1 MKHVVSSFIHS
12 RIYSKLISIAI
23 TPVLLIAMAAVLTA
37 YTVSASVSGMAALFE
52 KNYYLE
58 ELLTEVAAAE
68 DNLSGYISSRNT
80 ASLRQYYSYSQRLSG
95 KSRELDSELYT
106 SEGVLIERDMAE
118 LIRGFLAAGEAAVQA
133 KRGWNTPEY
142 TLQHRRVQELG
153 SQIRERTAALR
164 LFMLDNQLV
173 SFTAF
178 SNGMRRA
185 MLLNLA
191 TIGAALVLAIFVIL
205 YFTQKISAPISLL
218 GSEARKIARGIFDGQ
233 VLAVEGDDE
242 ISATAKAFNLMKKSI
257 QDSINEI
264 HTKAEVERALLQE
277 KMKNLEMTG
286 LLRKAEL
293 DALQAKINPHFLF
306 NTLNT
311 GLQLAVVEGAEKTRI
326 FLEQLASLMRYSFR
340 ESDNS
345 ITTFQE
351 EVAYLKSY
359 LYLMTIR
366 FPNVFDI
373 DISINGD
380 TENALVPKMIIQPLA
395 ENAIRHG
402 LQQKTQDA
410 RLSLLGELK
419 NDNLVIVVEDNGT
432 GIRQERIR
440 EIFAAAEHNKDI
452 TGQSPQSLSLQ
463 SAQSSPGDNS
473 AGHGHGLSNVIRRL
487 RHFSGRTDVFSIEPV
502 VPSGTRIT
510 INIPFKEAS

>member
-1 MKHVVSSFIHS
+1 MKHLFTT
-12 RIYSKLISIAI
+12 IYSKLISISIA
-23 TPVLLIAMAAVLTA
+23 PVLLIALAAVLTA

-58 ELLTEVAAAE
+58 ELLTEVTAAE

-80 ASLRQYYSYSQRLSG
+80 ESLRRYYSHSQRLSEQ
-95 KSRELDSELYT
+95 SRELDSELYT
-106 SEGVLIERDMAE
+106 SEGVLIERDMAA
-118 LIRGFLAAGEAAVQA
+118 LINGFLAAGEAAVQA

-142 TLQHRRVQELG
+142 SLQHRRVQEMG
-153 SQIRERTAALR
+153 SQIRDRAAALR
-164 LFMLDNQLV
+164 LFMLDNQLA
-173 SFTAF
+173 SLTAL
-178 SNGMRRA
+178 SGGMRRA
-185 MLLNLA
+185 MQLNLV
-191 TIGAALVLAIFVIL
+191 TIGAALLLGIVVIL
-205 YFTQKISAPISLL
+205 YFTQQISAPISLL
-218 GSEARKIARGIFDGQ
+218 GSEARKIARGIFDES

-242 ISATAKAFNLMKKSI
+242 TGATAKAFNLMKKSI

-264 HTKAEVERALLQE
+264 HAKAEVERALMQE

-293 DALQAKINPHFLF
+293 DALQAKMNPHFLF

-311 GLQLAVVEGAEKTRI
+311 GLQLAVVEGADKTRI

-345 ITTFQE
+345 IATFQE

-366 FPNVFDI
+366 FPDVFNI
-373 DISINGD
+373 DISVNGN
-380 TENALVPKMIIQPLA
+380 TENALVPKMTIQPLA

-402 LQQKTQDA
+402 LQQKTRNA
-410 RLSLLGELK
+410 RLKLLGELK
-419 NDNLVIVVEDNGT
+419 NDNLVIVVEDNGIGIST
-432 GIRQERIR
+432 GRIG
-440 EIFAAAEHNKDI
+440 EIFAAADQNKD
-452 TGQSPQSLSLQ
+452 L
-463 SAQSSPGDNS
+463 SAQGDSADNS
-473 AGHGHGLSNVIRRL
+473 HGHGHGLSNVIRRL
-487 RHFSGRTDVFSIEPV
+487 RHFSGRTDVFLIEPV
-502 VPSGTRIT
+502 DPSGTRIT

>member
-1 MKHVVSSFIHS
+1 MKAPALIRVKLPATIH
-12 RIYSKLISIAI
+12 SKLISIAI
-23 TPVLLIAMAAVLTA
+23 VPVLLLAMAAVLTA
-37 YTVSASVSGMAALFE
+37 YTVSASISGTAALFE

-58 ELLTEVAAAE
+58 GLLAEVADAE
-68 DNLSGYISSRNT
+68 NNLSSYVSSRNT
-80 ASLRQYYSYSQRLSG
+80 ESLRQYYSHSQLLSG
-95 KSRELDSELYT
+95 KGQALYSAVYT
-106 SEGVLIERDMAE
+106 HEGVVIERDIAE
-118 LIRGFLAAGEAAVQA
+118 LINGFLAAGEAAVQA

-153 SQIRERTAALR
+153 NQIRERAAVLR

-178 SNGMRRA
+178 SGGMRRA
-185 MLLNLA
+185 LLLNLV
-191 TIGAALVLAIFVIL
+191 TIGAALTLAIFVIL

-218 GSEARKIARGIFDGQ
+218 GSEAQKIAGGIFDES
-233 VLAVEGDDE
+233 VLAAEGDDE

-264 HTKAEVERALLQE
+264 HAKAEVERALLQE
-277 KMKNLEMTG
+277 KMKNLEVIG
-286 LLRKAEL
+286 LLRKTEL

-311 GLQLAVVEGAEKTRI
+311 GLQLAVVERAEKTRI

-340 ESDNS
+340 ESDNF
-345 ITTFQE
+345 ITTLRE

-359 LYLMTIR
+359 LYLMTTR
-366 FPNVFDI
+366 FPDVFNI
-373 DISINGD
+373 DISVSGGAG
-380 TENALVPKMIIQPLA
+380 NALVPKMIIQPLA

-402 LQQKTQDA
+402 LQQKTENA
-410 RLSLLGELK
+410 RLALLGELK
-419 NDNLVIVVEDNGT
+419 NGSLVIVVEDNGI
-432 GIRQERIR
+432 GIRQDRIR
-440 EIFAAAEHNKDI
+440 EILAAAEHNKDLP
-452 TGQSPQSLSLQ
+452 GQSGQPDK
-463 SAQSSPGDNS
+463 SAD
-473 AGHGHGLSNVIRRL
+473 HGYGLSNVIRRL

-510 INIPFKEAS
+510 INIPFREAS